1 MAGSLLIP
9 SLPCLVH
16 AFTHTFLGC
25 PFLRTPFSNPLS
37 TLPRVCPHT
46 LLSSALRTH
55 SRPLSTLVRAHALCP
70 PLRPGGLTPS
80 VHPGAHT
87 WSAPVRDT
95 GDRCCQG
102 PVGCCQVLGYMLSL
116 TPSVRPCARTQVAGA
131 VKGQNVAAGGGIVD
145 SEDDDDDTG
154 WDDGCCSSGLHSQSD
169 SGPFYLAWV
178 AGNLRILSVFTPH
191 TPPRLPS
198 SHSSLLGFFGW
209 VPFCCVVAASL
220 SVAGSLCYFLLLD
233 HFLGLI
239 SFCGL
244 VTGNFAFNWS
254 CGLDSPFPPH
264 RLSHSLPPS

>member
-178 AGNLRILSVFTPH
+178 AGNLRILSVFTPPH
-191 TPPRLPS
+191 PPS
-198 SHSSLLGFFGW
+198 STLLPFILAWFLWLGPFLLCCCGFT
-209 VPFCCVVAASL
+209 FCRGITLLL
-220 SVAGSLCYFLLLD
+220 SVARSLSWLDQFL
-233 HFLGLI
+233 
-239 SFCGL
+239 
-244 VTGNFAFNWS
+244 W
-254 CGLDSPFPPH
+254 
-264 RLSHSLPPS
+264 LSHWQLCLQLVVRS